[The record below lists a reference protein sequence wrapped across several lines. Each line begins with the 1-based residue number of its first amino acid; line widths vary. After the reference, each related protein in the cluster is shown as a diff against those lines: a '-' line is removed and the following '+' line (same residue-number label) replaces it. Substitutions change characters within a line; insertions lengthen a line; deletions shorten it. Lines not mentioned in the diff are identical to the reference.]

1 METNLIQ
8 RVEIEFTEEERDVL
22 RRALW
27 GGHVKT
33 RSDAH
38 DHIEEGSDQDEIWHD
53 VRTARSKATRPGKDE
68 YKEGE
73 IDEMADH
80 LVQLDPEDET
90 ANELIEDLE
99 YVLVGLEK
107 STGGW
112 IKGAKYREK
121 D

>member
-1 METNLIQ
+1 METSLIQ
-8 RVEIEFTEEERDVL
+8 RVEIEFTEEEQGAL
-22 RRALW
+22 REALW
-27 GGHVKT
+27 GDRVKR

-38 DHIEEGSDQDEIWHD
+38 DHIEEGSRQDGVWPA
-53 VRTARSKATRPGKDE
+53 VRRARAKAVRPGPDE
-68 YKEGE
+68 YTEAE
-73 IDEMADH
+73 VDELADH
-80 LVQLDPEDET
+80 LAYTDPGDET

-99 YVLVGLEK
+99 YVLTGLEK